1 MKFKNEVSE
10 TDFDLVP
17 DPNLLNVTAADWMAQ
32 QQVIQQAEDGLRD
45 IHNSVNNMRKVKK
58 QIEGYNDLL
67 KNDPNAKDVVTQG
80 KEIVKKLESW
90 EKELI
95 EPRSKN
101 FQDVINF
108 ENKLNAEFLQI
119 KSTADTHDPRVT
131 QGVRDRLG
139 DIQIDWSKQ
148 KNIMNEVINKDIS
161 NYNKLFKEKNL
172 PALMTELKETVIS
185 N

>member
-90 EKELI
+90 EKLS
-95 EPRSKN
+95 RCY
-101 FQDVINF
+101 Q
-108 ENKLNAEFLQI
+108 L
-119 KSTADTHDPRVT
+119 
-131 QGVRDRLG
+131 
-139 DIQIDWSKQ
+139 
-148 KNIMNEVINKDIS
+148 
-161 NYNKLFKEKNL
+161 
-172 PALMTELKETVIS
+172 
-185 N
+185 